1 MESAISEKVD
11 KVLFLIHNLQAIL
24 SFIDLK
30 HTHTHTKMAEHIFFW
45 WIRLL
50 KLRLNYYLHDV
61 SPSMLM

>member
-30 HTHTHTKMAEHIFFW
+30 HTHTQKWQNIFSFGGFVY
-45 WIRLL
+45 
-50 KLRLNYYLHDV
+50 LN
-61 SPSMLM
+61 